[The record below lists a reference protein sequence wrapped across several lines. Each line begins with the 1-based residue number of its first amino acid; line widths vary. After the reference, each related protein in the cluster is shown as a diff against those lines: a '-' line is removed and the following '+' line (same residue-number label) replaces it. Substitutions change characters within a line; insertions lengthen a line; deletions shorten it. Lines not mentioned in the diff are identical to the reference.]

1 MNATIAN
8 IVGDRISEEA
18 MHSNTVIL
26 PMRVRIHFLE
36 ANIFVVPWFAG
47 HRTIEMFGLVAP
59 KV

>member
-36 ANIFVVPWFAG
+36 ANIFVVPWLAG
-47 HRTIEMFGLVAP
+47 HRTIEMLGLVAP